1 MKEKEN
7 SPTAGRRLDSY
18 FAILDAAAKVF
29 NQKGYNRSTVQDI
42 ATAANLTKGGLYH
55 HLSSKEQALYGINER
70 ILNSLLTDV
79 GAVASDQQLSV
90 SLRIQSVIEL
100 MARQHDKLVPY
111 LRVALLDF
119 GSLEGEHREQIFS
132 LRHQLESII
141 KSLLAEGIKEGVIV
155 DEDPDLLSKFLFGAV
170 NWMCMWYQPSG
181 KFSATAIGELFAQIT
196 LHGLAPAPEVPRSP
210 NGIGGRVGQSVKPLF
225 RAPSRLVP
233 RI

>member
-1 MKEKEN
+1 MKEKGN
-7 SPTAGRRLDSY
+7 SSTAGRSLDSY
-18 FAILDAAAKVF
+18 FAILDAAAQVF
-29 NQKGYNRSTVQDI
+29 NQKGYNRATVQDI

-70 ILNSLLTDV
+70 ILSSLLTDV

-90 SLRIQSVIEL
+90 SLRIQSVIEV
-100 MARQHDKLVPY
+100 MVRQHDTLVPY

-132 LRHQLESII
+132 LRHQLENII
-141 KSLLAEGIKEGVIV
+141 KTLLAEGIKEGVIV

-181 KFSATAIGELFAQIT
+181 KVSATAIGELFAQIT
-196 LHGLAPAPEVPRSP
+196 LHGLAPAPEFPRSP
-210 NGIGGRVGQSVKPLF
+210 NGIGGGVGQAVKPLF

-233 RI
+233 RS